1 MESLNFEVNLNAAI
15 LLQSKGVAILLQS
28 KRVAIPYISLST
40 HISKQ
45 AI

>member
-1 MESLNFEVNLNAAI
+1 MESHNFEANLSAAI
-15 LLQSKGVAILLQS
+15 FLQS

-40 HISKQ
+40 LIPKK